1 MNKTLIGALGAIAL
15 LACAAPVS
23 AQSSDGDAYTFDLV
37 NSSPWTVLT
46 FQTQRPSGQWSQDWI
61 PTRVV
66 EPGDTVNMRF
76 NATSDLCEYPVRIT
90 FTDGDVW
97 EENIDFCDLEYVY
110 VSVNGIETSY

>member
-1 MNKTLIGALGAIAL
+1 MKTTIMGALGA
-15 LACAAPVS
+15 LAMLCAVTPAA

-37 NSSPWTVLT
+37 NASPWTVLT

-61 PTRVV
+61 PTRVL

-76 NATSDLCEYPVRIT
+76 NATSDLCEYPVKIT

-110 VSVNGIETSY
+110 VSEQGLQTSY